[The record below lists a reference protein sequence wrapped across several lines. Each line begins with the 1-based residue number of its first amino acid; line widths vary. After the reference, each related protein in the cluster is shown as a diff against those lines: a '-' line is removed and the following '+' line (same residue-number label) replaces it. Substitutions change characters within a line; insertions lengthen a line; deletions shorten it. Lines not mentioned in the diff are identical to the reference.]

1 MLAVKKDAG
10 AFLYC
15 QVIELINQMVESGT
29 LKAGDKLPSLRK
41 LSARLGV
48 SLPVVKQAYLALVD
62 QGKVSARP
70 QSGYY
75 IRPNLCKGLLSLKP
89 RERRFEAVSL
99 SCRSLIEKVYQTE
112 HMAGLMHLGMSN
124 PTRARPATQ
133 MLNRSL
139 RRAMSRAGDD
149 ATDYAPINGDLEL
162 RRQLALCYLD
172 QGLNVD
178 PDEIIITNGA
188 QEALSLALQAVAAP
202 GDVIAVESPTFFG
215 ILELIESLG
224 MRAVEIE
231 TCHEDG
237 LWLEDLRRALDRVPI
252 RACLFSTA
260 INNPLGS
267 LMPEATRSDMVALL
281 EERDIPLIEDDV
293 YTELCY
299 QEQRPRIARSY
310 AKKGRVLTCSSFS
323 KTASPGYRVGWILPG
338 VFRENVAR
346 FKRAHSASSPY
357 LLQLALTEFIR
368 YGEYET
374 HLKALRKQLI
384 VNMERMRGLISKHF
398 PEQTRVSSPKGGAM
412 LWLEL
417 PEVIDSVD
425 LFHAA
430 LEIGVG
436 IAPGSIFSSC
446 NKFKNF
452 IRLSYGRPW
461 TPELVEAIGRL
472 GKFIAQKASGE
483 SFNCGLSEL

>member
-1 MLAVKKDAG
+1 MLAVKKESG
-10 AFLYC
+10 AYLYC

-29 LKAGDKLPSLRK
+29 LKPGDKLPSLRK
-41 LSARLGV
+41 LSIRLGV
-48 SLPVVKQAYLALVD
+48 SLPVVKQAYLELVD
-62 QGKVSARP
+62 LGKVSARP

-75 IRPNLCKGLLSLKP
+75 VRPNLCRGLLSLGPK
-89 RERRFEAVSL
+89 ERQFEAVNL
-99 SCRSLIEKVYQTE
+99 TCRSLIEKVYQTE
-112 HMAGLMHLGMSN
+112 HMTGLVHLGMSN
-124 PTRARPATQ
+124 PSRARPATQ

-178 PDEIIITNGA
+178 PEEIIITNGA
-188 QEALSLALQAVAAP
+188 QEALSLALQAVAGP

-215 ILELIESLG
+215 ILELIEGLG

-237 LWLEDLRRALDRVPI
+237 LWLEDLRKALERVSI

-267 LMPEATRSDMVALL
+267 LMPEATRAEMVAML
-281 EERDIPLIEDDV
+281 EDRDIPLIEDDV

-299 QEQRPRIARSY
+299 QVPRPRIARAY
-310 AKKGRVLTCSSFS
+310 AKKGQVLTCSSFS

-338 VFRENVAR
+338 DFREDVAR
-346 FKRAHSASSPY
+346 LKRSHSASSPY

-368 YGEYET
+368 YGEYQT
-374 HLKALRKQLI
+374 HLKAFK
-384 VNMERMRGLISKHF
+384 
-398 PEQTRVSSPKGGAM
+398 
-412 LWLEL
+412 
-417 PEVIDSVD
+417 EV
-425 LFHAA
+425 
-430 LEIGVG
+430 
-436 IAPGSIFSSC
+436 
-446 NKFKNF
+446 
-452 IRLSYGRPW
+452 
-461 TPELVEAIGRL
+461 
-472 GKFIAQKASGE
+472 
-483 SFNCGLSEL
+483 